1 MTKIRYLMLIVLI
14 FPCLVILSACNN
26 IEGYKIN
33 FMIDDEIYGTKE
45 ISQYDTIIVP
55 DNPQKEGYNFDGWY
69 WDNNE
74 WNYPYTTNSLL
85 NTPLE
90 KEMNVYAKFVK
101 ICNHINSQWSVIT
114 PATCLKDGLEKIYCV
129 ECGVD
134 IETRTIEAEGHKF
147 DNWFTSRK
155 PTIYENGISRR
166 NCLICGYYETV
177 EIPKVEIVEPT
188 KIMIENGILKWD
200 GESNYGFEVIVNGY
214 FYRIYANEL
223 DVNLKSDD
231 YNNVEVAG
239 IKKNGERTE
248 YVKLNNFVVNAPITN
263 LHYTDDGSNVT
274 FTWDSPNNLYDYTFI
289 VGETENT
296 VDKND
301 NSYTI
306 DRNSLESGSV
316 VSVFVQGMDVANF
329 YPSKKKTITLQQ
341 LDAPSLYID
350 KLDIK
355 WNAISGA
362 DNYKVEALTTKTI
375 TNTTY
380 SYDGANAGEHTITVT
395 ACGVDYLSNNTT
407 YTFNKLVCPEI
418 TIENN
423 IVTWIAIAGQVRY
436 ATLINDNETKFVG
449 NSYTIT
455 NTEDEYDIYLYAS
468 PVPTNTMM
476 SDRVIIS
483 KFTYGEY
490 STVYYGTIT
499 NNTPTYTKVIYDNY
513 IYVPNKYID
522 NVNLSNAT
530 SSVALIACKVPTGL
544 AKTLVTNIIIPDGTT
559 EIVAATFSGCSNA
572 LSVSVPES
580 VTSIGSNAFYNCT
593 SLKKVTFVENSKCK
607 SIGAYAFYDCD
618 FLTKV
623 YYGGTKNDWNNISI
637 DIGNRNLTDATRY
650 YYSEEKPTDN
660 DNYWH
665 YVDGVIKVWE

>member
-134 IETRTIEAEGHKF
+134 IETRIVEAEGHKF
-147 DNWFTSRK
+147 DNWFTSKK

-200 GESNYGFEVIVNGY
+200 GESNYGFEVNVNGY
-214 FYRIYANEL
+214 FYRVYANEL

-263 LHYTDDGSNVT
+263 LHYIDDGSNVT

-289 VGETENT
+289 VGDKENT

-329 YPSKKKTITLQQ
+329 YPSKKKTIILQQ
-341 LDAPSLYID
+341 LDAPVLTID
-350 KLDIK
+350 KLNVC
-355 WNAISGA
+355 WNEVSNA
-362 DNYKVEALTTKTI
+362 DSYKVDALTTETI
-375 TNTTY
+375 TSTTY
-380 SYDGANAGEHTITVT
+380 SYDGANAGEHIITVT
-395 ACGVDYLSNNTT
+395 ACGIDYLSNNTT
-407 YTFNKLVCPEI
+407 YTFNKLVCPIMFTYYDKTISWELISGQLKYNFVINNQEMITITGNNYRLANSNENNNIDIYAVAVLPDIMQSDIVTVEI
-418 TIENN
+418 TSSYVMAKNN
-423 IVTWIAIAGQVRY
+423 NYINVIKDSGDIDLSDETKSI
-436 ATLINDNETKFVG
+436 TLIA
-449 NSYTIT
+449 
-455 NTEDEYDIYLYAS
+455 TE
-468 PVPTNTMM
+468 
-476 SDRVIIS
+476 
-483 KFTYGEY
+483 
-490 STVYYGTIT
+490 
-499 NNTPTYTKVIYDNY
+499 
-513 IYVPNKYID
+513 VPNGLNK
-522 NVNLSNAT
+522 S
-530 SSVALIACKVPTGL
+530 LIQ
-544 AKTLVTNIIIPDGTT
+544 NIIIPKGTT
-559 EIVAATFSGCSNA
+559 TIATGAFSDCIN
-572 LSVSVPES
+572 LKTLTIPDS
-580 VTSIGSNAFYNCT
+580 VTSIGGYAFYNC
-593 SLKKVTFVENSKCK
+593 E
-607 SIGAYAFYDCD
+607 
-618 FLTKV
+618 FLTEV
-623 YYGGTKNDWNNISI
+623 YYGGTKNDWNNISFI
-637 DIGNRNLTDATRY
+637 SNHSELTNATRY
-650 YYSEEKPTDN
+650 YYSKEAPTDN